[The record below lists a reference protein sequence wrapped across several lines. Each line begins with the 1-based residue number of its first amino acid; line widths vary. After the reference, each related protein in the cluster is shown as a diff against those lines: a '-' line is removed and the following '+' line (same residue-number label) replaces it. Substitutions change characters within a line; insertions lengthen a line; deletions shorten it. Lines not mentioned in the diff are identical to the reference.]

1 VVVDDLQAAQTSVVV
16 EADGLEEA
24 GLAPTAAALV
34 RARLA
39 VSGRVIVV
47 AARLVSSGSPASDDG
62 LASGAR

>member
-1 VVVDDLQAAQTSVVV
+1 MSAV

-24 GLAPTAAALV
+24 VQGPVAAALARV
-34 RARLA
+34 RLA